1 MAKLKSLDDL
11 FLHTLKDILYAE
23 KQALKAM
30 GKMAKQASS
39 DKLKTALEEHREQ
52 SQTQIER
59 LEQVFES
66 IDKTPRGAKCEA
78 ILGII
83 EEAEELMEEAGDD
96 NLRDAAII
104 SAQQAVEHYEIA
116 RYGTLC
122 AYAKELG
129 HDKAAE
135 LLHETLKEEEATDKA
150 LSKLAK
156 SSINKQ
162 AA

>member
-1 MAKLKSLDDL
+1 MAKLNSLDDL

-30 GKMAKQASS
+30 GKMSKQASS
-39 DKLKTALEEHREQ
+39 DKLKEAIEGHREQ

-59 LEQVFES
+59 LEQVFEM

-83 EEAEELMEEAGDD
+83 EEAEELMEDAQEDEV
-96 NLRDAAII
+96 RDAAII
-104 SAQQAVEHYEIA
+104 AAQQAVEHYEIA

-122 AYAKELG
+122 AYAKQLG

-150 LSKLAK
+150 MTKLAK
-156 SSINKQ
+156 SSINRQ